1 MSNTINI
8 TQEQINFMVNWADL
22 RREVY
27 NWGANY
33 VFETGEDC
41 LLEVEVIDPDLP
53 PSMLGTHV
61 KETSLSAYYEG
72 DEPNA
77 YPWLPQ
83 DYYLKWIKEGTDKW
97 NSGMRKVPS
106 LSDTLTEDLYF
117 DCPNCLESANGDRL
131 ELEGCDMCDYEGE
144 ILKYKDDGKD
154 KLKHPLYDEKN
165 DCGTL

>member
-1 MSNTINI
+1 MKMSNTINI

-27 NWGANY
+27 FLGANY
-33 VFETGEDC
+33 VFKTGEDC
-41 LLEVEVIDPDLP
+41 FPFENLDRNVMGFEEIEYD
-53 PSMLGTHV
+53 
-61 KETSLSAYYEG
+61 EG
-72 DEPNA
+72 DEPKG

-83 DYYLKWIKEGTDKW
+83 DYYLVWIKEGADKW

-106 LSDTLTEDLYF
+106 LSDTLTEDFYF
-117 DCPNCLESANGDRL
+117 DCPNCLELANGDRL

-154 KLKHPLYDEKN
+154 KLKHPLYDEEN
-165 DCGTL
+165 NCGTI